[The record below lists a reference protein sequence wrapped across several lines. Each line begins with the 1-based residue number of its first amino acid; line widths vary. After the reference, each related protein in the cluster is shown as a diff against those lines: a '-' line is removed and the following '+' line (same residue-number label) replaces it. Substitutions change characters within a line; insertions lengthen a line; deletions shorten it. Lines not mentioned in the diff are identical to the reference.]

1 MYFQEIIMNLNKYW
15 ADRGCLLLQPYDV
28 EVGAGTFHPATF
40 LRVLGPEP
48 WRVAYV
54 EPSRRP
60 TDGRYG
66 ENPNRLQHYYQY
78 QVILKPSPLDSQDIY
93 LESLRALGL
102 DPVKH
107 DIRFVEDDW
116 ESPTLGA
123 WGLGWEVWLDGM
135 EITQFTYFQQVGG
148 IDLRPVSVEITYGLE
163 RIAMYIQGV
172 DSVFDIQWAEGIRY
186 GELHHQ
192 EEVEFSKFNFDYADI
207 DLLRRL
213 FDDYEKESKRLID
226 YGLVLP
232 SYEFCL
238 KCSHV
243 FNLLD
248 ARGAFSVTER
258 TGYMAR
264 VRGLAK
270 VVAESYFR
278 QREEMGFPL
287 RQLKIED
294 GESKIEE
301 KEELSIINS
310 QSSIADHQ
318 SLVFEIGAEEIPA
331 RFLPGMISQLKNLC
345 EEALTGLSIEFSE
358 IQVYGTPRRLSL
370 ILRGLPQ
377 RQASVRKVVFGPPKN
392 VAFDEKGAPTRAATG
407 FAVSQGVDVESLK
420 IEKKGKGEYVVAI
433 IEKEGRPVRDLLP
446 DILKKITHSLH
457 FPKSMRWGD
466 GSFRFVRPVHWI
478 LAVMDGDVVDLEID
492 GLRSGNR
499 TWGHRFLSPGSI
511 EIHNADEY
519 ISLLEESFV
528 VVDQARRREEIR
540 ESVNRL
546 SEATGGRA
554 VEDEVLIETVTFL
567 VEYPNAVPCL
577 FSEEYLTLPK
587 ELLITVM
594 RDHQKYFAVERGDGT
609 LLNRFVVVSNTGREN
624 EGAVRSGAERVIRAR
639 FDDAR
644 FYYEDDLKRPLS
656 DRLEELKRVTFQEK
670 LGSLYDK
677 VQRVC
682 RVASGLSVLVPHASE
697 KVKRAA
703 LLSKSDLITGV
714 VREFPELQGLM
725 GKYYAL
731 HWGEDAEVAEAIY
744 EQYLPTHAG
753 GDLPSTDTGAIL
765 SIADRIDN
773 VVTFFSIGL
782 KPSGSEDPFALRRQA
797 LGIISLLI
805 KRGFAINLAGLL
817 QIVFEEP
824 GKTDFANADTLK
836 EEVLDFFLQRLE
848 HLFISEGYA
857 HDTVQA
863 VVEKAKTL
871 PLVRVKEIM
880 DAVES
885 FKKEPVYNETL
896 IALKRVFNILKG
908 IREPLAGEVD
918 EGLFMHEEEKV
929 LYQRAR
935 EIADEVKGSVEG
947 FDYRNALLLIGGLRG
962 PINDFFDNVLVMD
975 KDERVRLNRL
985 CLLAMINRIASGFMD
1000 IYRLQ
1005 EL

>member
-78 QVILKPSPLDSQDIY
+78 QVILKPSPIDSQDVY

-102 DPVKH
+102 DPAKH

-213 FDDYEKESKRLID
+213 FDDYEKESRRLID

-270 VVAESYFR
+270 FAAEAYLR

-287 RQLKIED
+287 RQLKVED
-294 GESKIEE
+294 RELNAGK
-301 KEELSIINS
+301 KEQVSTANL
-310 QSSIADHQ
+310 QSPTADNQ

-331 RFLPGMISQLKNLC
+331 RFLPAMISQLKNLC
-345 EEALTGLSIEFSE
+345 GQALNELSVDFSE
-358 IQVYGTPRRLSL
+358 INVYGTPRRLSL

-377 RQASVRKVVFGPPKN
+377 RQSSVRKVVFGPPAN
-392 VAFDEKGAPTRAATG
+392 VAFDENGVPTRAAVG

-433 IEKEGRPVRDLLP
+433 IEKEGRPVRELLP
-446 DILKKITHSLH
+446 DMLKKIILSLN
-457 FPKSMRWGD
+457 FPKSMRWGE

-478 LAVMDGDVVDLEID
+478 LAVIDGDVIDLEID

-499 TWGHRFLSPGSI
+499 TWGHRFLSPDPV
-511 EIHNADEY
+511 EIHGADEY
-519 ISLLEESFV
+519 TGLLEESFV
-528 VVDQARRREEIR
+528 VVDQGRRREEIR
-540 ESVNRL
+540 ESVSRL
-546 SEATGGRA
+546 SERAGGRA
-554 VEDEVLIETVTFL
+554 VEDEALLETVTFL

-577 FSEEYLTLPK
+577 FSGEYLTLPK

-594 RDHQKYFAVERGDGT
+594 RDHQKYFAIERGDGT

-639 FDDAR
+639 FEDAR

-656 DRLEELKRVTFQEK
+656 DRVEELKRVTFQEK

-677 VQRVC
+677 VQRVY
-682 RVASGLSVLVPHASE
+682 RVASELSVLVPHASE
-697 KVKRAA
+697 KIKRAA
-703 LLSKSDLITGV
+703 LLSKCDLITGV

-731 HWGEDAEVAEAIY
+731 HWGEDEEVAEAIY
-744 EQYLPTHAG
+744 EQYLPAHAG
-753 GDLPSTDTGAIL
+753 GDLPSTDTGAVL

-797 LGIISLLI
+797 LGIIALLI
-805 KRGFAINLAGLL
+805 NRGFAVSLEELL
-817 QIVFEEP
+817 QIALKGPLETGVNN
-824 GKTDFANADTLK
+824 TDTLK
-836 EEVLDFFLQRLE
+836 QEVLDFFLQRLE
-848 HLFISEGYA
+848 HLFISEGYP

-863 VVEKAKTL
+863 VMGKSKDL
-871 PLVRVKEIM
+871 PLVRVKELM
-880 DAVES
+880 DAVEL
-885 FKKEPVYNETL
+885 FKREPVYNETL

-908 IREPLAGEVD
+908 VREPLAGEVD

-929 LYQRAR
+929 LYKSAM
-935 EIADEVKGSVEG
+935 EIAEKVRGSVER
-947 FDYRNALLLIGGLRG
+947 FEYLNALLLTGGLSG
-962 PINDFFDNVLVMD
+962 PINAFFDNVLVMD
-975 KDERVRLNRL
+975 RDERVRLNRL
-985 CLLAMINRIASGFMD
+985 RLLAMVNRIASGFMD